1 LSAFLRSFL
10 FKNMPRTKEEK
21 AEIIKQLGERA
32 QKQESMVFAN
42 FKGLNM
48 DNFSELRG
56 ELKKGGAEMVV
67 CKKSLLGL
75 AFKES
80 KIDLDIET
88 LSGEIAVIFGYS
100 DPMLPIKTVYDFS
113 KKVPGLKIVG
123 GYAER
128 LVRSG
133 EEMEMLAKIPS
144 RQELLGNLVGT
155 IQAPISSFASVL
167 QGNIRGLL
175 QVLSQVKV

>member
-1 LSAFLRSFL
+1 
-10 FKNMPRTKEEK
+10 
-21 AEIIKQLGERA
+21 
-32 QKQESMVFAN
+32 
-42 FKGLNM
+42 
-48 DNFSELRG
+48 
-56 ELKKGGAEMVV
+56 MVV